1 MRYIALLRSINVGG
15 HQVKMDHLRA
25 LFSELGFGNVRTYI
39 QTGNV
44 FFDTDET
51 DELDRA
57 MLTSAIETHLHAALG
72 YVVPTCLR
80 TVPELEAT
88 LALDPF
94 KALAVTDDMR
104 LNVVFASRPIPS
116 TLAPPF
122 WSAKRD
128 MQIVHVT
135 PMDAFVV
142 WYLIDGRPPSNGA
155 FLEKALGG
163 PVTSRFLHTTVKI
176 LEAAKAG

>member
-1 MRYIALLRSINVGG
+1 MRYIALLRSVNVGG

-25 LFSELGFGNVRTYI
+25 LFTELGFGAVRTYI

-44 FFDTDET
+44 FFDTD
-51 DELDRA
+51 DLDRA
-57 MLTSAIETHLHAALG
+57 TLTAAIEAHLHAALG
-72 YVVPTCLR
+72 YVVPACLR

-94 KALAVTDDMR
+94 KAWAVTDDMR

-116 TLAPPF
+116 TLETPL

-128 MQIVHVT
+128 MQIVQAT
-135 PMDAFVV
+135 SLDAFVV
-142 WYLIDGRPPSNGA
+142 WYLIGGRPPSNGA

-163 PVTSRFLHTTVKI
+163 PVTSRFLHTTAKI